1 MTGGH
6 SAVLLHGADDH
17 DILSVGIGH
26 DTLMGRAGDDLLIGT
41 DLKCDNLKGGER
53 DDSIHSYG
61 ADDMTDD
68 DGADMFVYTDVGY
81 EPIEIT
87 DCYPTV
93 VTMAIQFQEND
104 IRDISGH
111 PVSADVYEIRL
122 GNQVAAHIKS
132 TAPFDVS
139 SIVVQTHT

>member
-1 MTGGH
+1 
-6 SAVLLHGADDH
+6 
-17 DILSVGIGH
+17 
-26 DTLMGRAGDDLLIGT
+26 
-41 DLKCDNLKGGER
+41 
-53 DDSIHSYG
+53 
-61 ADDMTDD
+61 MTDD